1 MEWPHCHPAPNLR
14 MALTQE
20 GALPFLTL
28 AHGILQMRHHV
39 GNIPRFQRRTLLE
52 NTFSKGLK
60 HPTIKWKE

>member
-1 MEWPHCHPAPNLR
+1 